1 MKKESL
7 IELRNATIDYL
18 KSNET
23 IDKID
28 NLELSINMQ
37 HFLDPNEYDNNI
49 KVLRLEQDKRKW
61 KR

>member
-7 IELRNATIDYL
+7 IELRNAMIDYL
-18 KSNET
+18 TSNET
-23 IDKID
+23 INKID

-37 HFLDPNEYDNNI
+37 HFLDLNEYDNNI
-49 KVLRLEQDKRKW
+49 KVLRLEQDERKW